1 MLSFFT
7 ILLIL
12 VGANAVFIVFS
23 LAGISGGSKK
33 SGKPMAKSPFSALNT
48 FLSWTS
54 KSKKAA

>member
-7 ILLIL
+7 VLLIL
-12 VGANAVFIVFS
+12 VGANAVFMVFS

-33 SGKPMAKSPFSALNT
+33 SGKPTAKSPFPVLNT
-48 FLSWTS
+48 FRIRIS